1 MNISFENLE
10 TVRKNR
16 DLALKN
22 GRLKRSSNDFVN
34 ANIEHDGGK
43 KNCKVRIK
51 GDLAD
56 HWQHSKW
63 SLRVKLKNGQTL
75 LGMSEFSLQ
84 SPVVRENTLEWLYLK
99 TVESQ
104 GLMGVNYR
112 FVNLIL
118 NGEKMGIYAMEEHF
132 SKHLI
137 ERCQRRVA

>member
-1 MNISFENLE
+1 MVTE
-10 TVRKNR
+10 
-16 DLALKN
+16 
-22 GRLKRSSNDFVN
+22 
-34 ANIEHDGGK
+34 
-43 KNCKVRIK
+43 
-51 GDLAD
+51 
-56 HWQHSKW
+56 SKI
-63 SLRVKLKNGQTL
+63 KNGQTL

-132 SKHLI
+132 LSI
-137 ERCQRRVA
+137 